1 MDSPGEWHVS
11 GSYYETCNCDAVC
24 PCRRHNGRPGGRS
37 IYGVCQFLLTW
48 HVLEGH
54 AGSIDLSGRRIAMA
68 GFYND
73 DEKGKPWRVILYI
86 DREASGPAHA
96 ALEAIFLG
104 RAAGDLLFT
113 SHIAEVIAVRSAA
126 IDLDHR
132 KGKEVVSIKDFAWA
146 AVERR
151 ADYEGTISCGIP
163 GHHHPGEESVS
174 RAKVS
179 DGPLLWSYEGRC
191 GFATS
196 FDHRS

>member
-1 MDSPGEWHVS
+1 
-11 GSYYETCNCDAVC
+11 
-24 PCRRHNGRPGGRS
+24 
-37 IYGVCQFLLTW
+37 
-48 HVLEGH
+48 
-54 AGSIDLSGRRIAMA
+54 MA

-73 DEKGKPWRVILYI
+73 DEKGAPWRVILYV
-86 DREASGPAHA
+86 DQEAGGSARA

-104 RAAGDLLFT
+104 RAAGDILFT

-126 IDLDHR
+126 IDFDHR

-163 GHHHPGEESVS
+163 GHSHLGEESVS
-174 RAKVS
+174 RAEVN
-179 DGPLLWSYEGRC
+179 DGPLLWSYEGKC